1 MNRQWFLKGRLRIA
15 MLGRGLFLFEFES
28 LWEAERVHALGRKRV
43 QENFLC
49 LEKWTRR
56 WGV

>member
-1 MNRQWFLKGRLRIA
+1 